1 MKKRILA
8 GMMMGIMVL
17 ASAMSVSAA
26 PSTED
31 FAEVVVP
38 ESSGQGDYKEGD
50 YVILDEKEEFQEFE
64 SEEVMQKEA
73 EAVVEAVIETVYAK
87 EIEKAIEEA
96 QKANP
101 AITKEE
107 ATKQFKE
114 EKVKQIVESYKE
126 AAVIIKEVEKG
137 KQIGTVD
144 GVKINDK
151 VDKDLKDKK
160 MVKTFFDLH
169 ATGDKKEISNDAN
182 AKHTITISVPGMTKH
197 WKNIMILHY
206 STIRCVW
213 ETIVPKVDYDKKTLT
228 FEIQDLSPLAIYADI
243 EGEGADTDKEFAK
256 TGSVSSS
263 WMMMSAMALIVLG
276 ASVVVSQKKRG

>member
-1 MKKRILA
+1 MKPEQLSIGTFIDGGYYAKINEGLGKQLSMRLDIKNLFLYVREK
-8 GMMMGIMVL
+8 I
-17 ASAMSVSAA
+17 ASAYSLPLEDIQV
-26 PSTED
+26 TE
-31 FAEVVVP
+31 AH
-38 ESSGQGDYKEGD
+38 
-50 YVILDEKEEFQEFE
+50 
-64 SEEVMQKEA
+64 
-73 EAVVEAVIETVYAK
+73 
-87 EIEKAIEEA
+87 
-96 QKANP
+96 
-101 AITKEE
+101 
-107 ATKQFKE
+107 
-114 EKVKQIVESYKE
+114 
-126 AAVIIKEVEKG
+126 
-137 KQIGTVD
+137 
-144 GVKINDK
+144 
-151 VDKDLKDKK
+151 
-160 MVKTFFDLH
+160 FFRGRYR
-169 ATGDKKEISNDAN
+169 ANDAN